1 VSSERRERDDRWF
14 EQMVAAELPVIRAYA
29 ARRVR
34 DPDDVAAEVF
44 AAAWRHR
51 KKLPEP
57 VRPWLLRTAS
67 NHILH
72 VGRSV
77 HRRAR
82 LAERAASMGD
92 TPVVGDH
99 ADAVSSRLD
108 AANDIDAA
116 MGELKASDQE
126 ILRLHAW
133 EHLTVAELGYVLGCT
148 QVAAKVRLH
157 RATRRLAT
165 AVLAARSVASLTTHP
180 EPTGA
185 F

>member
-1 VSSERRERDDRWF
+1 
-14 EQMVAAELPVIRAYA
+14 MVADELPVVRAYA
-29 ARRVR
+29 ARRVG

-51 KKLPEP
+51 RKLPDP

-72 VGRSV
+72 VGRSIS
-77 HRRAR
+77 RRAR
-82 LAERAASMGD
+82 LAERAAIVGD
-92 TPVVGDH
+92 ALVVGDH

-116 MGELKASDQE
+116 MAQLRPSDQE

-133 EHLTVAELGYVLGCT
+133 EHLAITELAYVLGCT

-157 RATRRLAT
+157 RANRRLAA
-165 AVLAARSVASLTTHP
+165 AVLAARSRSAVITTHP

-185 F
+185 LR